1 VTVAGRTVRHLS
13 PTEIDEH
20 RRNDQCFNCDE
31 RYVWGHNRVCARLF
45 HLEMGE
51 ADDDDITD
59 DPTENPSISLLA
71 IAGVRTRDTMQVVV
85 HFGDVTVTA
94 LLDSGSTH
102 NFVSAPVPAHWGLCF
117 IPRNNITV
125 TVANGDKVP
134 ATGVFRDTTFS
145 IDGEA
150 FGVDFFILPLGGYDM
165 VLGTDWLDT
174 LGPILWDF
182 GRHTMSF
189 WHHGHRVR
197 WRGVVGPG
205 APQLR
210 VCSMAAAQELLDLL
224 LAEFDDIFTTSTGL
238 SPPHS
243 RDHRIHL
250 LPDTAPVVVRLYH
263 YPHL

>member
-1 VTVAGRTVRHLS
+1 
-13 PTEIDEH
+13 
-20 RRNDQCFNCDE
+20 
-31 RYVWGHNRVCARLF
+31 
-45 HLEMGE
+45 
-51 ADDDDITD
+51 
-59 DPTENPSISLLA
+59 
-71 IAGVRTRDTMQVVV
+71 
-85 HFGDVTVTA
+85 
-94 LLDSGSTH
+94 
-102 NFVSAPVPAHWGLCF
+102 VPAHWGLCF

-224 LAEFDDIFTTSTGL
+224 LAEFDDIFATSTGL

-243 RDHRIHL
+243 KDHRIHL